1 MGVVHRW
8 EEPLVP
14 RWVSRSV
21 IAVALVT
28 YIIPGL
34 FSSYRAWV
42 QVHSLDLSVPRREIQ
57 SGDTVRVNTISWAR
71 TYVYVDLL
79 LVQGAHAETLAVHEI
94 PKNHNPSIDP
104 RWRRDS
110 INLVLTDA
118 LLRGFNPGPAK
129 IHVSAEGGPQWL
141 RTPPPLIREAAVQ
154 LSREP

>member
-1 MGVVHRW
+1 
-8 EEPLVP
+8 
-14 RWVSRSV
+14 V
-21 IAVALVT
+21 IAIALVT
-28 YIIPGL
+28 YVIPGL

-42 QVHSLDLSVPRREIQ
+42 QVHSLDLNVPRREMR
-57 SGDTVRVNTISWAR
+57 SGDTIRVNTVSWAR

-118 LLRGFNPGPAK
+118 LLRGFNPGAAK
-129 IHVSAEGGPQWL
+129 IHVSATGGPQWL
-141 RTPPPLIREAAVQ
+141 RTPPPLVREAAVR
-154 LSREP
+154 LARAP

>member
-1 MGVVHRW
+1 MGVVRRW

-28 YIIPGL
+28 YVIPGL

-42 QVHSLDLSVPRREIQ
+42 QVHSLDLRVPNKEIRA
-57 SGDTVRVNTISWAR
+57 GDTIRVRTVSWAR

-110 INLVLTDA
+110 INLVLTDT
-118 LLRGFNPGPAK
+118 LLSGFAPGPAK

-141 RTPPPLIREAAVQ
+141 RTPPPLIREAAVR
-154 LSREP
+154 LVRAP